1 MKVVLSICHR
11 LAQAHLACIRCR
23 TPAYYTSHAMCQEKS
38 IDCVFAGH
46 LQFKTNCGAMAAI
59 TWQDK
64 MRAMRG
70 IIQGWGREEAVVRNH
85 IARARA
91 RVDATGAESSSRGQV
106 MRGCAANANETRHS
120 AKRLLN

>member
-1 MKVVLSICHR
+1 
-11 LAQAHLACIRCR
+11 
-23 TPAYYTSHAMCQEKS
+23 MCQEKS

-91 RVDATGAESSSRGQV
+91 RGSMQQVLSHRAGDKSCGAVRP
-106 MRGCAANANETRHS
+106 MRM
-120 AKRLLN
+120 KRAIVQNGS